1 MLKDLEVFLVLELK
15 TRNVLHQVC
24 LSQFSRQKGGRGG
37 EMLLKNLII
46 KYFFYGACELQSLRK
61 SLIVP

>member
-15 TRNVLHQVC
+15 NRNVLHQVC

-37 EMLLKNLII
+37 EMLLKNPII
-46 KYFFYGACELQSLRK
+46 KYFFMGQVS
-61 SLIVP
+61 